1 MVVVRLCVVENHPM
15 QWPII
20 VETDIECDM
29 LWTVSRAVQVAK
41 DSMQM
46 VQWQNARLVYEF
58 NGNIIGRNTLIKTLL
73 KQAEGNLMR
82 PRLKLLLSLRGG
94 PEMPD
99 GNLAS
104 LRI

>member
-15 QWPII
+15 QWHIA
-20 VETDIECDM
+20 ETDTERDM
-29 LWTVSRAVQVAK
+29 LRTVSRAVQVAK
-41 DSMQM
+41 DSLHMA
-46 VQWQNARLVYEF
+46 QWHNSKLVYEF